1 MEQRPKPEVTT
12 ISERK
17 KQISWHTKD
26 VGNTEYYF
34 SFFRRMHLI
43 EPEVPFGPKTIDF
56 LQDLQQDQGTY
67 ISSHDKD
74 QLESPCTT

>member
-12 ISERK
+12 ISEKEKADKLAHQGCWKYR
-17 KQISWHTKD
+17 
-26 VGNTEYYF
+26 VLLF
-34 SFFRRMHLI
+34 FFRRMHLI
-43 EPEVPFGPKTIDF
+43 EPEVPFGPKTVDF